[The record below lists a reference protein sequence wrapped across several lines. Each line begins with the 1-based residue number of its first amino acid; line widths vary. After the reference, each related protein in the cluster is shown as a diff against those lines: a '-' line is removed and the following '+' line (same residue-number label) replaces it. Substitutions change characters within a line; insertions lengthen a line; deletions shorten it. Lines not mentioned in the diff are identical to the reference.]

1 MVRKK
6 MTIQEQITKI
16 KEYLQILTLRVDH
29 IELMQQQNPQKKKK
43 KQQKIQ
49 QQQQG
54 NDPTNSL

>member
-29 IELMQQQNPQKKKK
+29 IELMQQQKKKK
-43 KQQKIQ
+43 KQQPQKIQ
-49 QQQQG
+49 QKQQQG
-54 NDPTNSL
+54 NDSTNSL

>member
-29 IELMQQQNPQKKKK
+29 IELMQNPQKKK

-49 QQQQG
+49 QQQG
-54 NDPTNSL
+54 NDSTNSL